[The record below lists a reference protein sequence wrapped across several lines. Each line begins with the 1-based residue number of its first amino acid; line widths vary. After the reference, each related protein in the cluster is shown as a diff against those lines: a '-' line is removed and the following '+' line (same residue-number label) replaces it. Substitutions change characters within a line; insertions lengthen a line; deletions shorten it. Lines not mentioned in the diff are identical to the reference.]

1 MSTTNYEDAPA
12 AELVATHCAACG
24 RPLLDAVSVECGMGP
39 VCRAKAGLDGAGAG
53 ADWPRVVALLAGS
66 GIDLSTP
73 DARRVA
79 NRIVNRIAAAQQSES
94 VPALLGALDALG
106 FAGVAKAIREHIKV
120 RVPTVS
126 VALEGDRFTVTVAD
140 LDRETFGA
148 VVAAL
153 RSVPG
158 RWFDGDRK
166 VNVVPSRARVQLWR
180 ALNTALPAGAH
191 IAGPKGVSVV
201 ARAA

>member
-1 MSTTNYEDAPA
+1 MSTTNYEAAPA
-12 AELVATHCAACG
+12 TELVATHCAACG

-39 VCRAKAGLDGAGAG
+39 VCRERAGLSSEGTG

-66 GIDLSTP
+66 GVDLSTA
-73 DARRVA
+73 DARKAA
-79 NRIVNRIAAAQQSES
+79 NRIVARIAAAQQSEG
-94 VPALLGALDALG
+94 VPALLGALEALG
-106 FAGVAKAIREHIKV
+106 FAAVAEAIRTHLKM

-126 VALEGDRFTVTVAD
+126 VAVEGDRFTVTVAD

-153 RSVPG
+153 RGVPG

-180 ALNTALPAGAH
+180 ALNAALPAGAH
-191 IAGPKGVSVV
+191 VVGPKGVSVV
-201 ARAA
+201 TH